1 MAVWWYLIGRPGEG
15 QTSVQAHMNTSDI
28 KQPLP
33 ASNPKLKKTFRRNS
47 CTKTTDAKRAGCTK
61 YAPRSSCSWRH
72 SFIVYDSRDF
82 HDRSES
88 TWAYCS
94 QCNQIGM
101 TVTKVLF
108 SWERRWFAPGMIW
121 SCMNEFITVHSAMS
135 NSVVDITSRT
145 VALRKF

>member
-1 MAVWWYLIGRPGEG
+1 
-15 QTSVQAHMNTSDI
+15 MNTSDI

-33 ASNPKLKKTFRRNS
+33 ASNPKTEENIPAAIPAQRPPMPSGPVAQNMPLGPPVR
-47 CTKTTDAKRAGCTK
+47 GGI
-61 YAPRSSCSWRH
+61 P
-72 SFIVYDSRDF
+72 FIVYDSRDF

-108 SWERRWFAPGMIW
+108 SWRAQMACAGDDMKLHER
-121 SCMNEFITVHSAMS
+121 VHYCPFCDVELGRRYNVKNCCS
-135 NSVVDITSRT
+135 
-145 VALRKF
+145 K